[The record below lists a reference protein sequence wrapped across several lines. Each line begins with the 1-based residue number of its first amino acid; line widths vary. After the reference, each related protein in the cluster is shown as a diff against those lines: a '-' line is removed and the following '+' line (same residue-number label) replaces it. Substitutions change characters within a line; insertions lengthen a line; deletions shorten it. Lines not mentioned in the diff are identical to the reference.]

1 MQNPTAKVDV
11 WALGIILYEM
21 LTKKHPFMKVG
32 VNPEAAICRDK
43 PDPLPADI
51 PLEIHI
57 LMEKLLRKKPTERPD
72 T

>member
-1 MQNPTAKVDV
+1 
-11 WALGIILYEM
+11 M
-21 LTKKHPFMKVG
+21 LTKKHPFLKVG

-57 LMEKLLRKKPTERPD
+57 LMEKLLRKEPTERPD